1 MPIFKARKLCP
12 EAIILRPNMG
22 KYKKV
27 SYEIRDLMK
36 ELTPLVEPISLD
48 EAFLDLSGT
57 FKLHQKIPAILLA
70 ELVNKIKKHVGI
82 NVSVGLSYNKYLAK
96 VCSDLDKPKG
106 FSVIG
111 QEESKD
117 FLSNKP
123 VSLLW
128 GIGKKFTNL
137 SLIHI

>member
-12 EAIILRPNMG
+12 EAVILRPNMS

-70 ELVNKIKKHVGI
+70 EL
-82 NVSVGLSYNKYLAK
+82 
-96 VCSDLDKPKG
+96 
-106 FSVIG
+106 
-111 QEESKD
+111 
-117 FLSNKP
+117 
-123 VSLLW
+123 
-128 GIGKKFTNL
+128 